1 MLNRSGIIGLC
12 CTAANKEP
20 SKPIIDA
27 IAKHLEKTGSHKML
41 VFQCFED
48 MHMNTPTDIGGASV
62 YKLINYD
69 MLDAMVIV
77 PFSMHDHAVIDQV
90 VQECIKHDV
99 PLISIDMEIPGAFTV
114 QFGYEE
120 AFGTIVEH
128 VLDVHGCRRIKLFSG
143 PADNPFSQ
151 QRVERCREIMR
162 LHGLTL
168 NEQRHNMQANS
179 GRIRHTKQWTGSLN
193 PANRCRKRSSAA
205 TTQWLWRSA

>member
-1 MLNRSGIIGLC
+1 
-12 CTAANKEP
+12 
-20 SKPIIDA
+20 
-27 IAKHLEKTGSHKML
+27 ML

-114 QFGYEE
+114 QFGYGE
-120 AFGTIVEH
+120 AFDTIVEH
-128 VLDVHGCRRIKLFSG
+128 VLSVHGCRRISWFQVL
-143 PADNPFSQ
+143 
-151 QRVERCREIMR
+151 R
-162 LHGLTL
+162 T
-168 NEQRHNMQANS
+168 
-179 GRIRHTKQWTGSLN
+179 IRFRSSV
-193 PANRCRKRSSAA
+193 SSAA
-205 TTQWLWRSA
+205 GR

>member
-1 MLNRSGIIGLC
+1 M
-12 CTAANKEP
+12 
-20 SKPIIDA
+20 
-27 IAKHLEKTGSHKML
+27 
-41 VFQCFED
+41 
-48 MHMNTPTDIGGASV
+48 

-128 VLDVHGCRRIKLFSG
+128 VLDVHGCRRIKLVSG
-143 PADNPFSQ
+143 QSVFAAACRALPGDN
-151 QRVERCREIMR
+151 
-162 LHGLTL
+162 
-168 NEQRHNMQANS
+168 A
-179 GRIRHTKQWTGSLN
+179 
-193 PANRCRKRSSAA
+193 AARSDSE
-205 TTQWLWRSA
+205 

>member
-48 MHMNTPTDIGGASV
+48 MYMNTPTDIGGASV

-77 PFSMHDHAVIDQV
+77 PFSMHDHAVIDQ
-90 VQECIKHDV
+90 
-99 PLISIDMEIPGAFTV
+99 EI
-114 QFGYEE
+114 
-120 AFGTIVEH
+120 
-128 VLDVHGCRRIKLFSG
+128 
-143 PADNPFSQ
+143 Q
-151 QRVERCREIMR
+151 QI
-162 LHGLTL
+162 
-168 NEQRHNMQANS
+168 
-179 GRIRHTKQWTGSLN
+179 
-193 PANRCRKRSSAA
+193 
-205 TTQWLWRSA
+205 

>member
-99 PLISIDMEIPGAFTV
+99 PLISIDMEIP
-114 QFGYEE
+114 
-120 AFGTIVEH
+120 
-128 VLDVHGCRRIKLFSG
+128 RRVYR
-143 PADNPFSQ
+143 A
-151 QRVERCREIMR
+151 V
-162 LHGLTL
+162 
-168 NEQRHNMQANS
+168 
-179 GRIRHTKQWTGSLN
+179 
-193 PANRCRKRSSAA
+193 
-205 TTQWLWRSA
+205 WL

>member
-48 MHMNTPTDIGGASV
+48 IHMNTPTDIGGASV

-114 QFGYEE
+114 QFGYGE

-128 VLDVHGCRRIKLFSG
+128 VLHGSPDSKNLSIASYVG
-143 PADNPFSQ
+143 FSQ
-151 QRVERCREIMR
+151 NSPHIMSLSFRVRPC
-162 LHGLTL
+162 
-168 NEQRHNMQANS
+168 
-179 GRIRHTKQWTGSLN
+179 SLIISR
-193 PANRCRKRSSAA
+193 A
-205 TTQWLWRSA
+205 